1 MMQQPATQHAVQ
13 HPQKLWSATVGV
25 AAKVAFY
32 SASFMLLLLAP
43 SRDWTWPAAWALFC
57 APIVLVFIP
66 CLLYLRAFNPDL
78 ISERQRFLR
87 NEGTAG
93 FERWIVPI
101 ALSSIPARLLAAGWQ
116 HRQQL
121 QLQLQQAGERS
132 PAPLL
137 STPGQLAAAAMLL
150 LSLALQSWSMCAN
163 KFFSSVVRIQGDR
176 GHSVCTRGPYAW
188 VRHPGYVGFAVQGI
202 AESVLLQSSWGMG
215 CALFLVVMLA
225 IRTVLEDA
233 FLRTH
238 LPGYAAYSQRVR
250 CRWVPLLW

>member
-1 MMQQPATQHAVQ
+1 MMQPDTQHRVQ
-13 HPQKLWSATVGV
+13 PQQLWSATVGV
-25 AAKVAFY
+25 AAKVALYCAF
-32 SASFMLLLLAP
+32 FMLAT
-43 SRDWTWPAAWALFC
+43 SRDWTWPAAWALFF
-57 APIVLVFIP
+57 APIALVSIP
-66 CLLYLRAFNPDL
+66 CLVYLHAYNPDL

-93 FERWIVPI
+93 FEQWVVPI

-121 QLQLQQAGERS
+121 QLQQAGAGS

-137 STPGQLAAAAMLL
+137 STPGQLAAAAALL

-163 KFFSSVVRIQGDR
+163 KFFSSVVRIQRDR

-202 AESVLLQSSWGMG
+202 AESVLLRSSWAMG

-238 LPGYAAYSQRVR
+238 LPG
-250 CRWVPLLW
+250 